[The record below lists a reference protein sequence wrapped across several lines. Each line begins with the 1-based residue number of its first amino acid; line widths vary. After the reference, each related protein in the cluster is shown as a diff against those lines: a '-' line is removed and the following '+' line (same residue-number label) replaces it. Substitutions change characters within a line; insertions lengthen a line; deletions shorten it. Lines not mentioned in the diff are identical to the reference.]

1 MRDMGIGVKRNI
13 REGIVVAHEE
23 GPDAQMLVHE
33 IEYHLAL
40 RSRHAVGER
49 EPAEDTVV
57 PRLDH
62 QGSGGISIRHG
73 TIVNLRFRC
82 SRSSDWATPLI
93 IFEFW
98 ARRRLKPATNLF
110 TILRCHRSCSSLP
123 LRRRSM

>member
-13 REGIVVAHEE
+13 RDGIVVAHEE
-23 GPDAQMLVHE
+23 GPDAQVLVHE

-40 RSRHAVGER
+40 RSRHAVGERALLCVSGGDR

-73 TIVNLRFRC
+73 YHCQCCVSGVR
-82 SRSSDWATPLI
+82 D
-93 IFEFW
+93 
-98 ARRRLKPATNLF
+98 
-110 TILRCHRSCSSLP
+110 HRIG
-123 LRRRSM
+123 LRRRSSVNSGPGVG